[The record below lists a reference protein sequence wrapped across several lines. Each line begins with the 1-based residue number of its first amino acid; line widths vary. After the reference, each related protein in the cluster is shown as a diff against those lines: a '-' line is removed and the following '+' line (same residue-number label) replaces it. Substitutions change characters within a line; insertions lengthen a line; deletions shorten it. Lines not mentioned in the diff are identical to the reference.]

1 MMDDLP
7 LLEVVD
13 LSVTFSSREGEV
25 FAVDKVSF
33 SLFPN
38 EVLGVVGESGS
49 GKSVTSL
56 SILRVL
62 PASSRIANGSIFF
75 RDEGRTIELANVD
88 SESEPV
94 RSVRGRRISMIFQE
108 PMSAF
113 SPLHTIG
120 NQIGE
125 AIALHNLPPGLSRSQ
140 RKLEVRKQTID
151 LLASV
156 VMPTPEQLIDS
167 YPHELSGG
175 MRQRALIAMG
185 LACHPSI
192 LIADEPTTALDVT
205 LQSQVIAL
213 LSRLR
218 SEQEMSI
225 IFITHN
231 LGVIAEIADRVLV
244 MYLGREMETA
254 SVDDLFHNPKHP
266 YTRALIRSMPTIAG
280 TLDTLIP
287 IEGTVPSPNNLP
299 TGCRFQTRCP
309 ERVDGLCNVHEP
321 VSIEIEPGH
330 RVACF
335 LSGSPVPQGGTND

>member
-1 MMDDLP
+1 MAAGEP
-7 LLEVVD
+7 LLRVSE
-13 LSVTFSSREGEV
+13 LSVTFPSREGDVIAVERLSLEV
-25 FAVDKVSF
+25 FPD
-33 SLFPN
+33 
-38 EVLGVVGESGS
+38 EVLGIVGESGS

-62 PASSRIANGSIFF
+62 PKHSRIDGGTIVF
-75 RDEGRTIELANVD
+75 RDGDTEIELAQASAD
-88 SESEPV
+88 GPEV

-125 AIALHNLPPGLSRSQ
+125 AVALHNLPPDLKRSA
-140 RKLEVRKQTID
+140 RNAEVRRQTLD
-151 LLASV
+151 LLTWV
-156 VMPTPEQLIDS
+156 GMPNPEQLIDS

-185 LACHPSI
+185 LACHPDI

-205 LQSQVIAL
+205 LQSQVVAL

-218 SEQEMSI
+218 REQGMSI
-225 IFITHN
+225 IFVTHD

-254 SVDDLFHNPKHP
+254 PVDDLFHNPQHP
-266 YTRALIRSMPTIAG
+266 YTRALMRSMPTIAG
-280 TLDTLIP
+280 PLGALIP
-287 IEGTVPSPNNLP
+287 IDGMVPSPTDLP
-299 TGCRFQTRCP
+299 SGCRFQTRCP
-309 ERVDGLCNVHEP
+309 ERIAGLCDVHEP
-321 VSIEIEPGH
+321 ISVEVGPGH

-335 LSGSPVPQGGTND
+335 VAGSPRPEVTSDE